1 MVGTPGSEAT
11 RVLVVTPMARSAP
24 DLMCAAAGATATTV
38 SCTWPPSTSFIS
50 GPMPL

>member
-24 DLMCAAAGATATTV
+24 DLMCAAAGATATTA
-38 SCTWPPSTSFIS
+38 SCTCPLSTSFIS